1 MSTDR
6 SEGYE
11 DIAEQF
17 MMVRSDSGA
26 RFVRRWARENLP
38 PASAIVDVGCGSGV
52 PIAAALIEDGFK
64 LFGIDASSSLLAA
77 FRDRF
82 PGAPAACEAAQDSA
96 YFHRDFDAAV
106 AIGLLFLL
114 SEEDQCRVI
123 HRVAQVLRPG
133 GRFLFSAPREVC
145 AWQDL
150 LTGRESRSLGR
161 AEYERHLEAAG
172 LRLAGCSLDEGGNHY
187 FDAARSSMEIDPLD
201 DRPIAG

>member
-82 PGAPAACEAAQDSA
+82 PGAPATCEAAQDSA
-96 YFHRDFDAAV
+96 FFARTFDAAV
-106 AIGLLFLL
+106 SIGLLFLL
-114 SEEDQCRVI
+114 SEEDQATVLP
-123 HRVAQVLRPG
+123 RVAHALRPG
-133 GRFLFSAPREVC
+133 GRFLFTAPRQRCE
-145 AWQDL
+145 WQDV
-150 LTGRESRSLGR
+150 LTDRPSRSLGAR
-161 AEYERHLEAAG
+161 EYGRLLEASG
-172 LRLAGCSLDEGGNHY
+172 LQLVGCHAEENY
-187 FDAARSSMEIDPLD
+187 FYDAIKL
-201 DRPIAG
+201 G